1 MENTKKLN
9 KLSLSQESLRSLTP
23 VEAKANPKMNT
34 NHTCVVSNC
43 PFPCTPVN

>member
-1 MENTKKLN
+1 MGNTKKLN

-23 VEAKANPKMNT
+23 VENKTNPKMNT

>member
-9 KLSLSQESLRSLTP
+9 KLSLSQESLRNLTP
-23 VEAKANPKMNT
+23 EAKNNPKMNT